1 MRQLS
6 KRRGKIE
13 KQSSFEEIYV
23 VLFRCDIIPFTE
35 SNRKGRGG
43 GGKRFLLVAEMILER
58 VSILNVEKD
67 GGWKEKEN

>member
-35 SNRKGRGG
+35 SNREGG
-43 GGKRFLLVAEMILER
+43 GEREERFLLVAEMILER

>member
-35 SNRKGRGG
+35 SNREGKGGE
-43 GGKRFLLVAEMILER
+43 RFLLVAEMILER